1 MEKYWQVKVKV
12 KTESDSG
19 KVKMVTETYLVQGFS
34 PTDVEKK
41 LMVDFEGENL
51 DFKVSDVKETKI
63 LKIIE

>member
-1 MEKYWQVKVKV
+1 
-12 KTESDSG
+12 
-19 KVKMVTETYLVQGFS
+19 MVTETYLVQGFS

-41 LMVDFEGENL
+41 IMVDFEGENL